1 MIKIL
6 DCTLRDGGYINN
18 WSFGN
23 ENIKYIC
30 YKLAQA
36 NIDFIEVG
44 YLNSNATDDEN
55 KTKINKIN
63 IEKSDI
69 ITPKLMMI
77 NYGDYNVDE
86 LPEYNEQ
93 IDIQG
98 IRLAFHKKNMNE
110 ALAECKKIKKKGY
123 KLFIQPMLSIS
134 YNKNE
139 FSTLIEYVNE
149 IEPYAFY
156 IVDSFGSMEYKE
168 IEKYTNIIK
177 ENLKRNISV
186 GFHSHNNLQMAVS
199 NTDYFISLLSNDF
212 NIIIDSS
219 VYGMGRGAGNLPTEL
234 CIQHIVNQ
242 KKYDIEPILDII
254 EKVLMA
260 IKQEYPWGY
269 AIEYYIS
276 ARHKCHPNYAK
287 YLVDKKT
294 ININD
299 IEKIIKMIPEEK
311 KISYDENYIENL
323 YEQSLEKEY
332 DDCKS
337 YGILEEILNNKE
349 ILLIGPGRSINK
361 EKESIKDVQENDKL
375 ITILINHYTK
385 DIKANYV
392 FFSNNNRYELYKK
405 CIQDKNLIITSNINT
420 ENSKVIIFDY
430 KKSIIDRG
438 KPTDNSLLMFL
449 NIIKKLNIKQI
460 YLAGFDGFGVDLELN
475 HYDNKLY
482 NSIEKNK
489 VNELNSSMKENLNYF
504 SNFLKIKFITNSKYM
519 EE

>member
-311 KISYDENYIENL
+311 KFHMM
-323 YEQSLEKEY
+323 K
-332 DDCKS
+332 
-337 YGILEEILNNKE
+337 
-349 ILLIGPGRSINK
+349 
-361 EKESIKDVQENDKL
+361 
-375 ITILINHYTK
+375 IT
-385 DIKANYV
+385 
-392 FFSNNNRYELYKK
+392 
-405 CIQDKNLIITSNINT
+405 
-420 ENSKVIIFDY
+420 
-430 KKSIIDRG
+430 
-438 KPTDNSLLMFL
+438 
-449 NIIKKLNIKQI
+449 
-460 YLAGFDGFGVDLELN
+460 
-475 HYDNKLY
+475 
-482 NSIEKNK
+482 
-489 VNELNSSMKENLNYF
+489 
-504 SNFLKIKFITNSKYM
+504 
-519 EE
+519 

>member
-1 MIKIL
+1 M
-6 DCTLRDGGYINN
+6 
-18 WSFGN
+18 
-23 ENIKYIC
+23 
-30 YKLAQA
+30 
-36 NIDFIEVG
+36 
-44 YLNSNATDDEN
+44 
-55 KTKINKIN
+55 
-63 IEKSDI
+63 
-69 ITPKLMMI
+69 
-77 NYGDYNVDE
+77 
-86 LPEYNEQ
+86 
-93 IDIQG
+93 
-98 IRLAFHKKNMNE
+98 
-110 ALAECKKIKKKGY
+110 
-123 KLFIQPMLSIS
+123 
-134 YNKNE
+134 
-139 FSTLIEYVNE
+139 
-149 IEPYAFY
+149 
-156 IVDSFGSMEYKE
+156 
-168 IEKYTNIIK
+168 
-177 ENLKRNISV
+177 
-186 GFHSHNNLQMAVS
+186 
-199 NTDYFISLLSNDF
+199 
-212 NIIIDSS
+212 
-219 VYGMGRGAGNLPTEL
+219 
-234 CIQHIVNQ
+234 
-242 KKYDIEPILDII
+242 
-254 EKVLMA
+254 
-260 IKQEYPWGY
+260 
-269 AIEYYIS
+269 
-276 ARHKCHPNYAK
+276 
-287 YLVDKKT
+287 
-294 ININD
+294 
-299 IEKIIKMIPEEK
+299 
-311 KISYDENYIENL
+311 